1 MAVVVLCSAG
11 HSPGVSTTALGL
23 ALTWPNEVL
32 LVDADRTPTQSVL
45 AGYLRGERPGQR
57 GFGRLLQAARERRP
71 MAYGVSTAPRHA
83 PQNRMSALAVIE

>member
-45 AGYLRGERPGQR
+45 AGYLHGERSGHH
-57 GFGRLLQAARERRP
+57 GLGGLLQAWRLASPVR
-71 MAYGVSTAPRHA
+71 S
-83 PQNRMSALAVIE
+83 SATLAGA